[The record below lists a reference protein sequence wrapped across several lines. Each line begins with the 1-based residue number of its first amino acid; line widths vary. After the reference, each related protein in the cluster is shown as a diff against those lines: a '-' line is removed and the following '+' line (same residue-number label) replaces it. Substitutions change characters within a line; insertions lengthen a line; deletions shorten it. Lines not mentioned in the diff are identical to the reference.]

1 MNQVRNIAG
10 LFLATQFATF
20 DCMAESFAPPYAK
33 PSIKLQSEMN
43 QQPINRSLGFDA
55 ENVLLQSWLD
65 LGDFG
70 NANNGNDCWGY
81 TSPSGREYALMGLY
95 DKMTV
100 VEITDPVN
108 PIIVGSI
115 NHSGS
120 LWADIKVYED
130 VVYVCNE
137 SGGGIDVVDLA
148 QVDSGTITLV
158 QRMTTGGLSS
168 VHNIAIDEI
177 SGYLYLCGGNIN
189 SGRIV
194 AYNLSNPRYPTLAGQ
209 MSNGPTLHDAQ
220 VVTYTSGPNLG
231 RQICFGAAGGSG
243 LYVIDVTNKSNMY
256 TLSQSTYSGLSYC
269 HQCWLH
275 NVRQTL
281 YVNDETDGI
290 ALTRVFD
297 VSNLSDPVLTN
308 TFGWGANSIDHNLY
322 VKDDI
327 IYEANYTSGLR
338 ILDTTNDSNAP
349 ELIGYFD
356 TYPSNDG
363 QSYDGLWSCFPFFD
377 SGTVIG
383 SDIQNGLFIWNLD
396 ITKPILIIEYPD
408 GQPDQLDPNG
418 GTRVPINVT
427 AGTSTPDEDGGLLH
441 WNSGTG
447 WQQSQLSSA
456 KTSDFEAVFPAFDC
470 LASVDW
476 YISITSIDGDVV
488 LSPEGAPSNTW
499 NGTAISGS
507 EISFEDNFQSNLGW
521 TVDSGADEGNWTRVV
536 PSEGGVRCDAGTDAD
551 GSGICYVTGN
561 GGSEDVD
568 GGTTTLYSPVIDA
581 SDAPVLSYSR
591 WYNNGAGC
599 NGADPNNDYFY
610 VDISSDGGASWANLE
625 TVGPID
631 ESNGGWIAVEFD
643 LSTVTG
649 FEPSEN
655 FMVRFVCGDLGA
667 GSIVEAGVDAV
678 ALSRSYCD
686 EVACQGD
693 INDDGEVDVS
703 DLLTIIAAWGSDDPL
718 ADVDDDGIV
727 GVSDLLIAI
736 GNWGSCDG

>member
-108 PIIVGSI
+108 PIILGSI

-130 VVYVCNE
+130 VAYVCNE

-243 LYVIDVTNKSNMY
+243 MYVIDVTNKSNMY

-363 QSYDGLWSCFPFFD
+363 QSYNGLWSCFPFFD

-551 GSGICYVTGN
+551 GSGFCYVTGN

-703 DLLTIIAAWGSDDPL
+703 DLLTIIAAWGSDDPI

>member
-1 MNQVRNIAG
+1 MTRYFHITISLLVGIIPATLLHAQQVNPSSNNQ
-10 LFLATQFATF
+10 LLQ
-20 DCMAESFAPPYAK
+20 AEEKKNPV
-33 PSIKLQSEMN
+33 Q
-43 QQPINRSLGFDA
+43 RSTGFDA
-55 ENVLLQSWLD
+55 ENVQLRSWLTPGD
-65 LGDFG
+65 LG
-70 NANNGNDCWGY
+70 ASNGNDCWGY
-81 TSPSGREYALMGLY
+81 TSPSGREYALMGLNNR
-95 DKMTV
+95 MSV
-100 VEITDPVN
+100 VEITN
-108 PIIVGSI
+108 PTNPTIIGSI
-115 NHSGS
+115 SHTGS
-120 LWADIKVYED
+120 TWADIKVYED
-130 VVYVCNE
+130 VAYVCNE
-137 SGGGIDVVDLA
+137 SGGGIDVIDLA
-148 QVDSGTITLV
+148 QVDNGTITLV

-189 SGRIV
+189 SGRLV
-194 AYNLSNPRYPTLAGQ
+194 AYDLSDPRNPLVAGQ
-209 MSNGPTLHDAQ
+209 MSNGPYLHDAQ
-220 VVTYTSGPNLG
+220 IVTYTSGPNFG
-231 RQICFGAAGGSG
+231 KQICFGAAGGSG
-243 LYVIDVTNKSNMY
+243 MYVIDVTNKSNMY

-275 NVRQTL
+275 NVRQT
-281 YVNDETDGI
+281 
-290 ALTRVFD
+290 
-297 VSNLSDPVLTN
+297 
-308 TFGWGANSIDHNLY
+308 LY

-363 QSYDGLWSCFPFFD
+363 QSYNGLWSCFPFFD

-383 SDIQNGLFIWNLD
+383 SDIQNGLFIWSLD

-441 WNSGTG
+441 WNSGTE

-686 EVACQGD
+686 EVACEGD
-693 INDDGEVDVS
+693 INNDGVVS
-703 DLLTIIAAWGSDDPL
+703 VTDLLLIIGDWGSNNPATDIDG
-718 ADVDDDGIV
+718 DGIV
-727 GVSDLLIAI
+727 AVGDLLIAI

>member
-130 VVYVCNE
+130 VAYVCNE

-243 LYVIDVTNKSNMY
+243 MYVIDVTNKSNMY

-363 QSYDGLWSCFPFFD
+363 QSYNGLWSCFPFFD

-383 SDIQNGLFIWNLD
+383 SDIQNGLFIWKLD

-551 GSGICYVTGN
+551 GSGFCYVTGN

-736 GNWGSCDG
+736 GNWGICDG

>member
-20 DCMAESFAPPYAK
+20 DCMAESFAPYAK

-43 QQPINRSLGFDA
+43 QHPINRSLGFDA

-551 GSGICYVTGN
+551 GSGFCYVTGN

-599 NGADPNNDYFY
+599 NGADANNDYFY
-610 VDISSDGGASWANLE
+610 VDISSDGGASWTNLE

-631 ESNGGWIAVEFD
+631 DSNGGWITVEFD
-643 LSTVTG
+643 LSNVTG
-649 FEPSEN
+649 FEPSAN

-667 GSIVEAGVDAV
+667 GSIIEAGVDAV
-678 ALSRSYCD
+678 AISRSYCD
-686 EVACQGD
+686 EVACEGD
-693 INDDGEVDVS
+693 INNDG
-703 DLLTIIAAWGSDDPL
+703 A
-718 ADVDDDGIV
+718 
-727 GVSDLLIAI
+727 
-736 GNWGSCDG
+736 C

>member
-1 MNQVRNIAG
+1 
-10 LFLATQFATF
+10 
-20 DCMAESFAPPYAK
+20 MARVTTVCGVAS
-33 PSIKLQSEMN
+33 
-43 QQPINRSLGFDA
+43 RSL
-55 ENVLLQSWLD
+55 
-65 LGDFG
+65 
-70 NANNGNDCWGY
+70 
-81 TSPSGREYALMGLY
+81 
-95 DKMTV
+95 
-100 VEITDPVN
+100 I
-108 PIIVGSI
+108 
-115 NHSGS
+115 
-120 LWADIKVYED
+120 
-130 VVYVCNE
+130 
-137 SGGGIDVVDLA
+137 
-148 QVDSGTITLV
+148 
-158 QRMTTGGLSS
+158 
-168 VHNIAIDEI
+168 
-177 SGYLYLCGGNIN
+177 
-189 SGRIV
+189 
-194 AYNLSNPRYPTLAGQ
+194 
-209 MSNGPTLHDAQ
+209 
-220 VVTYTSGPNLG
+220 
-231 RQICFGAAGGSG
+231 
-243 LYVIDVTNKSNMY
+243 
-256 TLSQSTYSGLSYC
+256 
-269 HQCWLH
+269 
-275 NVRQTL
+275 
-281 YVNDETDGI
+281 
-290 ALTRVFD
+290 
-297 VSNLSDPVLTN
+297 
-308 TFGWGANSIDHNLY
+308 
-322 VKDDI
+322 
-327 IYEANYTSGLR
+327 
-338 ILDTTNDSNAP
+338 
-349 ELIGYFD
+349 
-356 TYPSNDG
+356 
-363 QSYDGLWSCFPFFD
+363 
-377 SGTVIG
+377 GTVIG
-383 SDIQNGLFIWNLD
+383 SDIQNGLFIWDLD

-499 NGTAISGS
+499 NGPAISGS

-551 GSGICYVTGN
+551 GSGFCYVTGN

-693 INDDGEVDVS
+693 INNDGEVDVS

-736 GNWGSCDG
+736 GNWGICDG

>member
-363 QSYDGLWSCFPFFD
+363 QSYNGLWSCFPFFD

-521 TVDSGADEGNWTRVV
+521 TVDSGADEGNWIRVV

>member
-1 MNQVRNIAG
+1 
-10 LFLATQFATF
+10 
-20 DCMAESFAPPYAK
+20 
-33 PSIKLQSEMN
+33 
-43 QQPINRSLGFDA
+43 
-55 ENVLLQSWLD
+55 
-65 LGDFG
+65 
-70 NANNGNDCWGY
+70 
-81 TSPSGREYALMGLY
+81 MGLNNR
-95 DKMTV
+95 MSV
-100 VEITDPVN
+100 VEITN
-108 PIIVGSI
+108 PTNPTIIGSI
-115 NHSGS
+115 SHTGS
-120 LWADIKVYED
+120 TWADIKVYED
-130 VVYVCNE
+130 VAYVCNE
-137 SGGGIDVVDLA
+137 SGGGIDVIDLA
-148 QVDSGTITLV
+148 QVDNGTITLV

-189 SGRIV
+189 SGRLV
-194 AYNLSNPRYPTLAGQ
+194 AYDLSDPRNPSVAGQ
-209 MSNGPTLHDAQ
+209 MSNGPYLHDAQ
-220 VVTYTSGPNLG
+220 IVTFTTGPNLG
-231 RQICFGAAGGSG
+231 RQICFGAAGSGG

-256 TLSQSTYSGLSYC
+256 TLSQSTYPGLSYC

-297 VSNLSDPVLTN
+297 VSNLNNPVLTN

-338 ILDTTNDSNAP
+338 ILDTTKDPNDP

-363 QSYDGLWSCFPFFD
+363 QSYNGLWSCFPFFD

-383 SDIQNGLFIWNLD
+383 SDIQNGLFIWDLD
-396 ITKPILIIEYPD
+396 ITKPVLIIDYPD

-456 KTSDFEAVFPAFDC
+456 TTSDFEAVFPAFDC

-551 GSGICYVTGN
+551 GSGFCYVTGN

-599 NGADPNNDYFY
+599 NGADANNDYFY
-610 VDISSDGGASWANLE
+610 VDISSDGGASWTNLE

-631 ESNGGWIAVEFD
+631 DSNGGWINVEFD
-643 LSTVTG
+643 LSNVTG
-649 FEPSEN
+649 FEPSAN

-678 ALSRSYCD
+678 AISRSYCD
-686 EVACQGD
+686 EVACEGD
-693 INDDGEVDVS
+693 INNDGVVS
-703 DLLTIIAAWGSDDPL
+703 VTDLLLIIADWGSNNPETDIDG
-718 ADVDDDGIV
+718 DGIV
-727 GVSDLLIAI
+727 AVGDLLIAI
-736 GNWGSCDG
+736 GNWGSCEG

>member
-1 MNQVRNIAG
+1 MNQVRYIAG

-43 QQPINRSLGFDA
+43 QHPINRSLGFDA

-70 NANNGNDCWGY
+70 NASNGNDCWGY
-81 TSPSGREYALMGLY
+81 TSPSGREYALMGLNNR
-95 DKMTV
+95 MSV
-100 VEITDPVN
+100 VEITN
-108 PIIVGSI
+108 PTNPTIIGSI
-115 NHSGS
+115 SHTGS
-120 LWADIKVYED
+120 TWADIKVYED
-130 VVYVCNE
+130 VAYVCNE
-137 SGGGIDVVDLA
+137 SGGGIDVIDLA
-148 QVDSGTITLV
+148 QVDNGTITLV

-243 LYVIDVTNKSNMY
+243 MYVIDVTNKSNMY
-256 TLSQSTYSGLSYC
+256 TLSQSTYPGLSYC

-297 VSNLSDPVLTN
+297 VSNLSNPVLTN

-338 ILDTTNDSNAP
+338 ILDTTKDPNDP

-356 TYPSNDG
+356 TYPANDG
-363 QSYDGLWSCFPFFD
+363 QSYNGLWSCFPFFD

-383 SDIQNGLFIWNLD
+383 SDIQNGLFIWSLD

-551 GSGICYVTGN
+551 GSGFCYVTGN

-703 DLLTIIAAWGSDDPL
+703 DLLTIIAAWGSDDPI